1 MCASV
6 VHSAAQ
12 CTGCEKT
19 KRDNALKITDVQAC
33 VIGRPEPHSGGS
45 VWTFVRIYTDEG
57 ISGTGECNSAAA
69 MASGFAVKEAILR
82 MRPRLLGQDP
92 LNIAPLYESLRRSGR
107 YGGTSTAPLI
117 FAITGIE
124 NALFD
129 LAGKALQLP
138 VWQLLG
144 GRFRD
149 HFRLYA
155 DCHAGASN
163 DAQAWADKALAV
175 IDEGYSAVKFDV
187 DHTGV
192 GQRDAWNWTAGAREM
207 SHIIGLIEA
216 TREAIGPDIDLAID
230 CHGQFD
236 LPSAITLA
244 HALEDLRLLWLEEP
258 VPAENIDALAQ
269 VRASSSTV
277 ICTGENHYTR
287 YQFLELLQQKATDII
302 MPDLAKAGG
311 LLEGKRIAELA
322 EAFYIPVAPHNVSSP
337 LGMMAACHCLA
348 AIPNFLLL
356 EFHGR
361 EISWWEDLCD
371 GDKPFVRDGAMAL
384 SHSPGIGVELNEKV
398 ARTLLWNGDRYFDA
412 P

>member
-1 MCASV
+1 M
-6 VHSAAQ
+6 
-12 CTGCEKT
+12 
-19 KRDNALKITDVQAC
+19 KIIDVQAC

-57 ISGTGECNSAAA
+57 IYGTGECNSAAA
-69 MASGFAVKEAILR
+69 MASGFAVKEAILHLK
-82 MRPRLLGQDP
+82 PRLLGKDP
-92 LNIAPLYESLRRSGR
+92 LNIAPLYEGLRRSGR
-107 YGGTSTAPLI
+107 YGGTSAPPII

-129 LAGKALQLP
+129 LAGKALGLP

-149 HFRLYA
+149 SIRLYA
-155 DCHAGASN
+155 DCHFGESN
-163 DAQAWADKALAV
+163 DPQTWADKALEV
-175 IDEGYSAVKFDV
+175 LDEGYNAIKFDV
-187 DHTGV
+187 DGTGV
-192 GQRDAWNWTAGAREM
+192 GRRDAWNWSVSAQEM
-207 SHIIGLIEA
+207 SHIVGLVEGV
-216 TREAIGPDIDLAID
+216 RGAIGPEIDLAID

-258 VPAENIDALAQ
+258 VPAENVAAMAQ
-269 VRASSSTV
+269 VRASSSTA
-277 ICTGENHYTR
+277 ICTGENQYTR
-287 YQFLELLQQKATDII
+287 YDFLDLLQQEATDVI

-311 LLEGKRIAELA
+311 LLEGKRIGELA
-322 EAFYIPVAPHNVSSP
+322 ETFFVPVAPHNVSSP
-337 LGMMAACHCLA
+337 LGMMSACHCMA

-361 EISWWEDLCD
+361 EISWWEELCD
-371 GDKPFVRDGAMAL
+371 GEKPFVHNGNMKVSDR
-384 SHSPGIGVELNEKV
+384 PGIGVELNDDA
-398 ARTLLWNGDRYFDA
+398 ARKLMWRDDRYFEA